1 MKNVKDEDSCDDLV
15 SHPAFI
21 TIAIDTHENIGEICV
36 RSSSGDINI
45 PIIFLGIFVHTKTP
59 ILVANGTGKNRIE
72 LSSLETAAKVAGV
85 HTIVVHTARQ
95 VNHF

>member
-1 MKNVKDEDSCDDLV
+1 MAFWGKRHCTDHRVIFFGKSVIKNVKDEDSCDDLV

-45 PIIFLGIFVHTKTP
+45 PIIFLGIFGHTNTP
-59 ILVANGTGKNRIE
+59 IPVAKWYWKESN
-72 LSSLETAAKVAGV
+72 
-85 HTIVVHTARQ
+85 
-95 VNHF
+95 